1 MQQTIQHRHSITM
14 FRCLFILLASLAL
27 YIPGVAH
34 AAASKTISTS
44 LAACAPAGDIT
55 PQSLL
60 VVLLDRSGSLT
71 FEPGATDPDG
81 YSTSVTKALADLWP
95 GKMAVVPFSNSST
108 PVIGPYPMSDLQ
120 LRDQLKNAVQNYT
133 IGGNTPLDPA
143 MQQAL
148 TLLKGAPAGSRVVI
162 VTDGSPDPVIFNN
175 VNQADDIRTNLLHQ
189 FCSQGI
195 PVTTFGLALDLTQPD
210 GQTADKLLRDI
221 ANGTGGTYTLVRNAH
236 ELAQLVV
243 QLYAQW
249 QHLFLLPAQFSN
261 NMYALRIDTYA
272 TQVIFVT
279 FRSGANYN
287 ISLNSPDGQPVPG
300 QSVQRSTDRHYEIDN
315 MVLSTVNQPGT
326 YSINVSGDAQA
337 QVYALVN
344 TPLHAA
350 LVQPTSQTIAYIGQP
365 LQIQAQLLN
374 GTTPII
380 PKPNEATIVAQVS
393 VQANGQTSNYTVELA
408 QSNNSPLFSGQIVL
422 HGAAGQVH
430 VQIVATYLLI
440 PVEATDAQVTI
451 PLKLPPPVK
460 PVHKPTPPPPPC
472 TNVNCYLQRYGG
484 IIFGGLGAL
493 LLLLLLLFLLRR
505 RGSRGWTLAQSGRT
519 EDLGSMG
526 RPFMRNIFHKSVLS
540 SRELEDYGGFDFNE
554 AKFDLIF
561 KHGVRIKAKSDEP
574 QITVKQGSQL
584 VRVTR
589 EVGGVELTD
598 RDQIIGGRGAPAILR
613 EDIPDGN

>member
-1 MQQTIQHRHSITM
+1 MQQIRQHRHSTTV
-14 FRCLFILLASLAL
+14 FKWLFMLLAFLAL
-27 YIPGVAH
+27 CIPGVAR
-34 AAASKTISTS
+34 AAALHTISTS

-55 PQSLL
+55 SQSLL

-95 GKMAVVPFSNSST
+95 GQMAVIPFSGTET
-108 PVIGPYPMSDLQ
+108 PVIGPSPMSES
-120 LRDQLKNAVQNYT
+120 RDQLKNAVQNYP

-148 TLLKGAPAGSRVVI
+148 TLLKNAPAGSRVVI
-162 VTDGSPDPVIFNN
+162 VTDGSPEPPVLDNG

-195 PVTTFGLALDLTQPD
+195 PVTAFGLALNLTGQD

-221 ANGTGGTYTLVRNAH
+221 ANGTGGIYTLVRNAH
-236 ELAQLVV
+236 ELAQVVV

-249 QHLFLLPAQFSN
+249 QHLSFLPAQFN
-261 NMYALRIDTYA
+261 NDTYSIHIDTYA
-272 TQVIFVT
+272 TRVIFVT
-279 FRSGANYN
+279 FRSGANYT

-315 MVLSTVNQPGT
+315 MVLSTVNQAGT

-337 QVYALVN
+337 QAYALVD
-344 TPLHAA
+344 TPLHAV
-350 LVQPTSQTIAYIGQP
+350 LVQPAPQTIAYIGQP

-374 GTTPII
+374 GTTPVI

-393 VQANGQTSNYTVELA
+393 VQVNGQTSNYTVELA
-408 QSNNSPLFSGQIVL
+408 QSGNSPLFSGQIVL

-440 PVEATDAQVTI
+440 PVEAAGAQVTI
-451 PLKLPPPVK
+451 PLQLPPAVK
-460 PVHKPTPPPPPC
+460 PKPKPTPPQPPC
-472 TNVNCYLQRYGG
+472 NNVNCYIQRYGG

-493 LLLLLLLFLLRR
+493 LLLILLLLLLRR

-540 SRELEDYGGFDFNE
+540 SKELEDYGGFDFNG
-554 AKFDLIF
+554 ANFDLIF
-561 KHGVRIKAKSDEP
+561 KHGVKIKAKSDDP
-574 QITVKQGSQL
+574 KVL
-584 VRVTR
+584 VRQGRQTPPVTKD
-589 EVGGVELTD
+589 GGSVELAD
-598 RDQIIGGRGAPAILR
+598 GDQIIAGGRPPATLR
-613 EDIPDGN
+613 IEI